1 MQCTICFLDFLEVEI
16 TKSTD
21 DGKWSQYVSG
31 DVKMQQYVFGNITKT
46 EFLD

>member
-1 MQCTICFLDFLEVEI
+1 MQFTTCLLNFLEVEI

-31 DVKMQQYVFGNITKT
+31 DVKMQQYVVGNIKQI
-46 EFLD
+46 ELLD